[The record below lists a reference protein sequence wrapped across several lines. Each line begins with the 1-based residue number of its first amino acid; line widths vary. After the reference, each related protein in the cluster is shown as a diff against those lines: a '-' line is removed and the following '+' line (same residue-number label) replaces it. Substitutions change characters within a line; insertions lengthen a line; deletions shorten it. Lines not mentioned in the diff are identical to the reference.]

1 MSDVSKL
8 MLDMEKGKAK
18 VSFFGKNKKAVKVAM
33 RCADGSDK
41 TLSNLQLVAGDKATD
56 KITLSD
62 LGDAVKYL
70 RIENTTASVNYKL
83 AKLA

>member
-1 MSDVSKL
+1 

-18 VSFFGKNKKAVKVAM
+18 VTFYDVNKKAVAVTM
-33 RCADGSDK
+33 RCSDGSDK

-83 AKLA
+83 AQLA

>member
-1 MSDVSKL
+1 MANIVSKL
-8 MLDMEKGKAK
+8 KVIKKLSKYGKDK
-18 VSFFGKNKKAVKVAM
+18 TAVKVAV
-33 RCADGSDK
+33 RCSDGSDK
-41 TLSNLQLVAGDKATD
+41 TLSNLDLVAGNRTTD

-70 RIENTTASVNYKL
+70 RIDSAANGLAGYRL